1 MFSPM
6 FLLSPVPIGSLTN
19 LQPIVIIIYKQTDD
33 IFTDDEEGEEDEG
46 EGEEDE
52 GE

>member
-1 MFSPM
+1 MFFQM
-6 FLLSPVPIGSLTN
+6 CFLSLVPIGSLTN
-19 LQPIVIIIYKQTDD
+19 LKPIIIYKQTDD